1 MYLYYK
7 YSTYLKEKYGQKTYK
22 LPVNLPLTCPNR
34 DGYIGTGGCSFCG
47 EEGAGFETLPSEFSV
62 REQLRKNREYIGP
75 KYGVELFIAYFQ
87 NYSNTYL
94 PLEKLK
100 GYIAEALEFEDIIE
114 ICLSTRPDCISHHY
128 LKELTDFIAR
138 TRPEINLS
146 LELGLQTVNYHT
158 LDKLNRGHGLAEFI
172 DAVLIA
178 REYQV
183 ETGVHLILNLPG
195 DDLLDVKENA
205 RILSVL
211 GVDNVKLHALYIRED
226 TELGRLYQEGSVNL
240 IPLNEYIERV
250 ITFLEYL
257 SPEIA
262 VQRLLGRAPEEK
274 TLFANWDHSWWKIQE
289 MILREMEKRGSY
301 QGKKYDYA
309 GGKALKRFME

>member
-1 MYLYYK
+1 M
-7 YSTYLKEKYGQKTYK
+7 
-22 LPVNLPLTCPNR
+22 
-34 DGYIGTGGCSFCG
+34 
-47 EEGAGFETLPSEFSV
+47 
-62 REQLRKNREYIGP
+62 
-75 KYGVELFIAYFQ
+75 
-87 NYSNTYL
+87 
-94 PLEKLK
+94 
-100 GYIAEALEFEDIIE
+100 
-114 ICLSTRPDCISHHY
+114 
-128 LKELTDFIAR
+128 
-138 TRPEINLS
+138 
-146 LELGLQTVNYHT
+146 QTVNYHT

-226 TELGRLYQEGSVNL
+226 TELGRLYQEGSVDL

>member
-1 MYLYYK
+1 MSLYYS
-7 YSTYLKEKYGQKTYK
+7 YSTFLKQKYGQKTYK
-22 LPVNLPLTCPNR
+22 LPVNLPVTCPNR
-34 DGYIGTGGCSFCG
+34 DGNTGTGGCSFCG
-47 EEGAGFETLPSEFSV
+47 EEGAGFETLSSEFSV
-62 REQLRKNREYIGP
+62 KKQLQKNREYIGS
-75 KYGVELFIAYFQ
+75 KYGAELFIAYFQ

-94 PLEKLK
+94 PLENLK
-100 GYIAEALEFEDIIE
+100 GYIAEVLEFEDIVE

-128 LKELTDFIAR
+128 LKGLTEFIAGI
-138 TRPEINLS
+138 RPEVNLT

-158 LDKLNRGHGLAEFI
+158 LNKLNRGHGLAEFI

-195 DDLLDVKENA
+195 DDILDVIENA

-211 GVDNVKLHALYIRED
+211 GIDNVKLHALYIRED
-226 TELGRLYQEGSVNL
+226 TELGRLYQQGAVEL
-240 IPLNEYIERV
+240 ISLDEYIERV

-257 SPEIA
+257 SPDIA

-289 MILREMEKRGSY
+289 MILSEMEKRGSY
-301 QGKKYDYA
+301 QGKKFDYA
-309 GGKALKRFME
+309 GGKALKRFI

>member
-1 MYLYYK
+1 M
-7 YSTYLKEKYGQKTYK
+7 
-22 LPVNLPLTCPNR
+22 
-34 DGYIGTGGCSFCG
+34 
-47 EEGAGFETLPSEFSV
+47 
-62 REQLRKNREYIGP
+62 
-75 KYGVELFIAYFQ
+75 
-87 NYSNTYL
+87 
-94 PLEKLK
+94 
-100 GYIAEALEFEDIIE
+100 
-114 ICLSTRPDCISHHY
+114 
-128 LKELTDFIAR
+128 
-138 TRPEINLS
+138 
-146 LELGLQTVNYHT
+146 QTVNYHT

-226 TELGRLYQEGSVNL
+226 TELGRLYQEGSVDL

-262 VQRLLGRAPEEK
+262 VQRLLGRAP
-274 TLFANWDHSWWKIQE
+274 
-289 MILREMEKRGSY
+289 KRRPFCQLGP
-301 QGKKYDYA
+301 
-309 GGKALKRFME
+309 